1 MARILVAE
9 TADADTADI
18 ISYLNLK
25 AGHEI
30 AAKYVAAFEEV
41 YERLAVYPQSGS
53 SRKILGPQVR
63 INIVSPFVIIY
74 EYSEANDLV
83 TILRIL
89 HGHRKISP
97 RLLLPE
103 EPR

>member
-1 MARILVAE
+1 VARILVTE

-25 AGHEI
+25 AGYEV

-41 YERLAVYPQSGS
+41 YERLTAYPRSGP
-53 SRKILGPQVR
+53 SRPILGPQVR

-74 EYSEANDLV
+74 EYTEANDLV
-83 TILRIL
+83 AILRIL
-89 HGHRKISP
+89 HGHRKMSA